1 MAIFNTSF
9 LPSSDEVDVNK
20 IYTTCLYR
28 PTDFIT
34 DSEATAT
41 HTFEALNGGLTSKNI
56 SDAAKPYIESEVFRA
71 GSFVRGYF
79 YGFNFPD
86 RFHSDQ
92 FSPSKDFLEDTTAG
106 QDMDG
111 ISKSLFIKHYSL
123 GANIFCP
130 WKCVVYISFQG
141 FFAGKATKYGD
152 LAGWDF
158 DDLHNDQGAQWFF
171 QLYIN
176 GTEQSGSRL
185 VLPET
190 TGDDEKEPLEYRY
203 RWHHRTLCVQME
215 KGYNEIDIRVWPK
228 VLKTFGGPKP
238 KHQTLCGSMSV
249 LAIKSGSDSYLGGI
263 PEFYSKEGPAYTSKT
278 SSDTDN

>member
-1 MAIFNTSF
+1 MAIFKTSF
-9 LPSSDEVDVNK
+9 LPPTDEVDVNK

-28 PTDFIT
+28 PTFFIT
-34 DSEATAT
+34 DSETTAT

-56 SDAAKPYIESEVFRA
+56 SDAAKPYIDSEVFRA

-86 RFHSDQ
+86 RFHADQ
-92 FSPSKDFLEDTTAG
+92 FSPTKDYLEDVTFD

-111 ISKSLFIKHYSL
+111 ISKTHFIKHYSL

-141 FFAGKATKYGD
+141 FFAGKATKYTKGD
-152 LAGWDF
+152 LPSDF
-158 DDLHNDQGAQWFF
+158 DDLHFNQGEQWFF

-203 RWHHRTLCVQME
+203 RWHHRTLCFQME

-228 VLKTFGGPKP
+228 LLKTPGGAKP

-249 LAIKSGSDSYLGGI
+249 LAIKSGSDTYLENI
-263 PEFYSKEGPAYTSKT
+263 PEFYSKEGPAYPGSTS
-278 SSDTDN
+278 DGND